1 MKLKKSLA
9 FPIIFILIVVAFSS
23 LFIGY
28 YFNINLLTKT
38 LKNRDEDK
46 NNDIIYIINSIY
58 QN

>member
-28 YFNINLLTKT
+28 YFNVNLLTKT
-38 LKNRDEDK
+38 LEDRVADK
-46 NNDIIYIINSIY
+46 DHDILILLI
-58 QN
+58 Q